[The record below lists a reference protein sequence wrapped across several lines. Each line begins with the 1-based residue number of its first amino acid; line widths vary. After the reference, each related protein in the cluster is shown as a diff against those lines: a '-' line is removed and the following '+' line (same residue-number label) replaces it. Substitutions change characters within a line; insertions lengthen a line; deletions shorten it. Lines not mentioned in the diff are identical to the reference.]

1 MKRVLMVAAMSVL
14 APAALA
20 QSGGMK
26 GMDMKGM
33 EMKDMPMKMGE
44 SKAGETHKGKG
55 TVKSVNAKKGTVS
68 LAHDPIQ
75 SMNWPAMT
83 MTFKAKD
90 KAMLEKVKPGA
101 KVEFRFVQSGKDYV
115 VTDIK

>member
-1 MKRVLMVAAMSVL
+1 MKRNLFACLLLVTALASPAVAH
-14 APAALA
+14 A
-20 QSGGMK
+20 QSG
-26 GMDMKGM
+26 
-33 EMKDMPMKMGE
+33 
-44 SKAGETHKGKG
+44 ETHNGKG
-55 TVKSVNAKKGTVS
+55 IVKSVDARSGTVS
-68 LAHDPIQ
+68 LAHDSIQ

-101 KVEFRFVQSGKDYV
+101 KVEFSFVQSGKDYV

>member
-1 MKRVLMVAAMSVL
+1 MKRVLVVAAMSVL
-14 APAALA
+14 VPNVLA
-20 QSGGMK
+20 QSGG
-26 GMDMKGM
+26 MKGM

-44 SKAGETHKGKG
+44 GKVGEKHKGKG
-55 TVKSVNAKKGTVS
+55 TVKSVDAKKGTVS

-90 KAMLEKVKPGA
+90 KAMLEKIKPGA
-101 KVEFRFVQSGKDYV
+101 KVEFSFVKSGKDYV
-115 VTDIK
+115 IAEIN

>member
-14 APAALA
+14 VPSALA
-20 QSGGMK
+20 QSSG
-26 GMDMKGM
+26 MKGM
-33 EMKDMPMKMGE
+33 EMKDMPMKMEDG
-44 SKAGETHKGKG
+44 KAGETHKGNG
-55 TVKSVNAKKGTVS
+55 IVKSVDTSKGTVS
-68 LAHDPIQ
+68 VSHGPIP
-75 SMNWPAMT
+75 SMKWSAMT

-101 KVEFRFVQSGKDYV
+101 KVEFSFEQSGKDYV